1 MITSLPF
8 AFIAAGDRNEMLPP
22 VPSLHDSCSLPAVGA
37 DSFSFFSFAG
47 MGLLQ
52 RGTKTIERKIKAG
65 RSAFLYVCVCVCKG
79 DN

>member
-1 MITSLPF
+1 MIISHPF
-8 AFIAAGDRNEMLPP
+8 AFTAAGDRNRTLPP
-22 VPSLHDSCSLPAVGA
+22 VPSLHDSHSLPAVGA

-52 RGTKTIERKIKAG
+52 RGIKTIERKIKAG
-65 RSAFLYVCVCVCKG
+65 RSSFVCVCVSKG